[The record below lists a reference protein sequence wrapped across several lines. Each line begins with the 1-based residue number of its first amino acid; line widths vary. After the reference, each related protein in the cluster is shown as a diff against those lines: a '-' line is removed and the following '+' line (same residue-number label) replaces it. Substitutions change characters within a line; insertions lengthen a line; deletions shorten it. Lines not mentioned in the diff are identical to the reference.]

1 MPRQTIFTREDIIRA
16 AYELVEDQGLHRLT
30 ARGVADKLNSS
41 TAPVYTNFKTM
52 GDLSREV
59 IRQGVNL
66 LQHYAISPHTDH
78 VFLNMG
84 VGIIKYAR
92 DHRNLFR
99 AMFLE
104 TNEYKDILTQLHHDL
119 LPVMDRDE
127 SLDALNPA
135 EKDELLNKMSIVTL
149 GIATQVCVGLMDLEK
164 DEEIVEILQSVG
176 TSVVTTAISD
186 AKRQSS
192 HSIKDEESC

>member
-16 AYELVEDQGLHRLT
+16 AYDLVEEKGLHRLT
-30 ARGVADKLNSS
+30 ARGVAGKLNSS

-59 IRQGVNL
+59 IREGVKL

-127 SLDALNPA
+127 SLDTLSWT
-135 EKDELLNKMSIVTL
+135 EKDDLLNKMAIVTH
-149 GIATQVCVGLMDLEK
+149 GIAAQVCVGLMELQK
-164 DEEIVEILQSVG
+164 DEDITEILVNVG
-176 TSVVTTAISD
+176 TSVVSAAIAD
-186 AKRQSS
+186 AERKSS